1 MQNLFYLAIVP
12 VMAISIELYEAI
24 EFCGFLGGDST
35 GMLVK
40 YPPGGVSF
48 ISTVDVFSI
57 EVKQLGTIAKSKN
70 HSNLTYGLINNNLFE
85 MSPICTI
92 LLTLLL

>member
-1 MQNLFYLAIVP
+1 V
-12 VMAISIELYEAI
+12 AISLERYEAI

-48 ISTVDVFSI
+48 TSTVDVFSI
-57 EVKQLGTIAKSKN
+57 EVKQLETIAQ
-70 HSNLTYGLINNNLFE
+70 
-85 MSPICTI
+85 
-92 LLTLLL
+92 